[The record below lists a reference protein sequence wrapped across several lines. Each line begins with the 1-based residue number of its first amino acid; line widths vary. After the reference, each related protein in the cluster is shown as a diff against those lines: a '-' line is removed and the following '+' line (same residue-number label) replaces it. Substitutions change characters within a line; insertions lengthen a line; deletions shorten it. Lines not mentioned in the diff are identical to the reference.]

1 MAHEVQ
7 SQPEDLKHWD
17 WKVRAEAVRRIEFA
31 REAAAVG
38 ALVEALGDE
47 SQYVRAAAA
56 RALGKLGR
64 AEAVPAL
71 IRALE
76 DAAFIV
82 RQNAMWSLGEIGAA
96 AREAL
101 PALKALADDNTM
113 FHEREIT
120 VGELARLV
128 IARIEAAPQPQA
140 EAAEA
145 ASAPQPAEGVLSPEE
160 RKARREAALA
170 RKRAREQGSGGG

>member
-1 MAHEVQ
+1 MAHDA
-7 SQPEDLKHWD
+7 PTPMGDLKHWD

-31 REAAAVG
+31 RDTAAVG
-38 ALVEALGDE
+38 ALVEALCDE

-71 IRALE
+71 IQALE

-82 RQNAMWSLGEIGAA
+82 RQNALWSLGEIGAA

-101 PALKALADDNTM
+101 PALKALAEDSTM
-113 FHEREIT
+113 FREREIT
-120 VGELARLV
+120 VGELARLA
-128 IARIEAAPQPQA
+128 IARIEAAPPS
-140 EAAEA
+140 EAAP
-145 ASAPQPAEGVLSPEE
+145 APQPAEGVLSPEE

-170 RKRAREQGSGGG
+170 RKRAREQGGGSE